1 MQLKRHSCGFTLV
14 ELMIA
19 MLIGIIFS
27 ICAIKMFAGT
37 INTSARSVQMVKLSQ
52 ELRTAMQLV
61 ARDIRRS
68 GILFDPL
75 ANYQA
80 TQALTSGITIGAL
93 SEEGDAD
100 CLQVT
105 YQDTDGTDV
114 NAVYRHIVT
123 DGVGSV
129 AGHFAAGSTCA
140 TGVDADGWVE
150 ITNPEMMNVSNFS
163 LTLNNQTIEIGT
175 NPASGN
181 AIQMI
186 IERVAIQI
194 TGVLHAD
201 TDIARTIQTEIRLRN
216 EYVTT

>member
-1 MQLKRHSCGFTLV
+1 MQLKHHLRGFTLV
-14 ELMIA
+14 ELMVA

-27 ICAIKMFAGT
+27 IGAIKMFAGT

-61 ARDIRRS
+61 ARDVRRS

-80 TQALTSGITIGAL
+80 TQALTSGMTMGTL
-93 SEEGDAD
+93 NEEGDAD
-100 CLQVT
+100 CLQVA

-114 NAVYRHIVT
+114 NAVYRLIVT
-123 DGVGSV
+123 DGVGSIS
-129 AGHFAAGSTCA
+129 GNFAADSTCA
-140 TGVDADGWVE
+140 TGTGEDGWVE
-150 ITNPEMMNVSNFS
+150 ITNPAMMNVSNFS

-181 AIQMI
+181 AIQMV
-186 IERVAIQI
+186 IERIAIEM
-194 TGVLHAD
+194 TGILHAD